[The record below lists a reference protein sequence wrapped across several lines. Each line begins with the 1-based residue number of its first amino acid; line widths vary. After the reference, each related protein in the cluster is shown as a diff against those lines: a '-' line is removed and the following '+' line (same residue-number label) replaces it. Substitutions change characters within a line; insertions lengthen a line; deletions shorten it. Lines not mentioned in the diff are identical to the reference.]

1 MHYLTK
7 SYFLQYKS
15 ISLDNETINEI
26 KIFKKDQIII
36 ATKKIYIYDII
47 KNIIL
52 LTINLS
58 IEHISLNGIE
68 ILENNRIIIFTLLT
82 NFNVGD
88 FISIYEIC
96 KNTNNNFYNYNLQTR
111 LNIHKKIITKLFFNN
126 KLFLLHN
133 NKVFIY
139 GYNNIFIN
147 YF

>member
-7 SYFLQYKS
+7 SYFLQHKS

-26 KIFKKDQIII
+26 KLFKKDQIII
-36 ATKKIYIYDII
+36 ATKNIYIYDII

-58 IEHISLNGIE
+58 IEHISLNDIE

-82 NFNVGD
+82 NFNVCD

-96 KNTNNNFYNYNLQTR
+96 NNFFNYNLETR
-111 LNIHKKIITKLFFNN
+111 LNIHKKLLPNFVLIT
-126 KLFLLHN
+126 
-133 NKVFIY
+133 
-139 GYNNIFIN
+139 N
-147 YF
+147 YFYYIIIKFLFMGIIQIKYIY